1 MAVIPYAALRALRAG
16 TIASPQDRAALKQM
30 AALPYGLINAAQS
43 GAASLYSDDFSS
55 DTLSVYERPPAT
67 GTTGAEIS
75 GGTLHLI
82 DPSALLSPDLWIP
95 DAAILT
101 VGKVGIDFEGA
112 IDASAFELFGYPA
125 GDTGSLVFQAT
136 LVAAGYA
143 GASFPPLA
151 LLNISDPSQALQ
163 VALPGPMSSGRFV
176 SEVTAD
182 HIIVS
187 VLNPDGSTAASVTG
201 DRASQQQ
208 IAWHMVM
215 NPLAIADTTAYD
227 NLTVTGTA

>member
-1 MAVIPYAALRALRAG
+1 MAGIPYAALRALRAG
-16 TIASPQDRAALKQM
+16 TIASPQDRAALQQM
-30 AALPYGLINAAQS
+30 DALPYALINAATS
-43 GAASLYSDDFSS
+43 GGGGALYSDDFSS

-67 GTTGAEIS
+67 GTVGAEIS
-75 GGTLHLI
+75 GGTLHLA
-82 DPSALLSPDLWIP
+82 DPSAALSPDLWIP

-101 VGKVGIDFEGA
+101 VGKVGIDFENA
-112 IDASAFELFGYPA
+112 IDGSVFELFGYPA

-143 GASFPPLA
+143 GASYPPLA
-151 LLNISDPSQALQ
+151 LLNVMDPSQALQ
-163 VALPGPMSSGRFV
+163 LPLPGSMSSGRFV

-182 HIIVS
+182 QIIMS

-208 IAWHMVM
+208 IAWHMGM

-227 NLTVTGTA
+227 NLIVTGS